1 MEPTS
6 PIDPALTPDSIRES
20 WNSGKY
26 EQALTDLTSLL
37 EQKAAENR
45 KWDYALDEVRQ
56 KHREW
61 KADRLKSQ
69 IAGKAPSRELL
80 EEIGD
85 WVMTMLEKLD
95 KGKKPPRRPKPTS
108 SRPRRP
114 GIRDVFGK
122 WIEKITKSS
131 RSPAE
136 SMPAPRVERPK
147 PSSAPP
153 PPILEEPME
162 SAPPPEPGDGGD
174 EPAFEDIVAAPPS
187 QSMPPEEA
195 KEETPPETE
204 SPSVSPYGYA
214 YDTCDWVDVSV
225 YSHEEVQPEEEFL
238 VSVFAHLAEQA
249 AEVERM
255 MKEADPEAVRQG
267 GKTLATPVERQ
278 TPIQFQLQIKD
289 WKIEDPVQSVIWLG
303 RPASADFI
311 VTVPSDASGRVIG
324 KVIVFTDKGPVGTI
338 TFNLSVGAAPVG
350 DPVPAETTS
359 RLFRSTYLAY
369 EKADKATVDALHP
382 KFEASGWQWNPTV
395 PGPAEV
401 DDTWKLS
408 AVEGIS
414 KSELFVLFWSD
425 EAEKSERVETEW
437 QLAFRA
443 RFTDTD
449 GLPDMIGVN
458 VSKDSP
464 PPPDTLSFLPFL
476 EEFVAAPPP
485 LPEVLTFSED
495 SDTLKQLAAKYAS
508 EGDPKVF
515 EILMSKAAPEEI
527 NDIVFLQS
535 QLLSL
540 QTREKFGHIS
550 PDFAASERG
559 KLNLSILD
567 LVGRLV

>member
-1 MEPTS
+1 MPPSPT
-6 PIDPALTPDSIRES
+6 DPAMTPQNIRQA
-20 WNSGKY
+20 WKSGKY
-26 EQALTDLTSLL
+26 EQALTDLTSML

-95 KGKKPPRRPKPTS
+95 KGKKPPRRPNPTS

-122 WIEKITKSS
+122 LIERITKSS
-131 RSPAE
+131 RSPVE
-136 SMPAPRVERPK
+136 SMPAPRVEIPK

-153 PPILEEPME
+153 PPMPEEPME
-162 SAPPPEPGDGGD
+162 AAAPPEPADDGD
-174 EPAFEDIVAAPPS
+174 ETNYEEISPAPPA
-187 QSMPPEEA
+187 QSAPPEEA
-195 KEETPPETE
+195 MEETPAE
-204 SPSVSPYGYA
+204 SPPPSVSPYGYA

-225 YSHEEVQPEEEFL
+225 FSHEVVQPGDDFL

-249 AEVERM
+249 EEVERIK
-255 MKEADPEAVRQG
+255 KEADPEAVRQG

-289 WKIEDPVQSVIWLG
+289 WKIEEPIQSVIWLG
-303 RPASADFI
+303 RPTSADFI
-311 VTVPSDASGRVIG
+311 VTVPDDASGRVIG

-338 TFNLSVGAAPVG
+338 AFNLTIGKAPVA
-350 DPVPAETTS
+350 DPTPAETNS

-369 EKADKATVDALHP
+369 ESADKAVIEALHP
-382 KFEASGWQWNPTV
+382 TFQASGWEWNPTV

-401 DDTWKLS
+401 DDAWKLS

-458 VSKDSP
+458 VSTQAP
-464 PPPDTLSFLPFL
+464 PPPETLSFLPFL
-476 EEFVAAPPP
+476 KEFTAAPPA
-485 LPEVLTFSED
+485 LPEAPTFTED
-495 SDTLKQLAAKYAS
+495 NETLKKLTAKYTS

-515 EILMSKAAPEEI
+515 EILMAKAAPSDI

-540 QTREKFGHIS
+540 QTREKFNHIS
-550 PDFAASERG
+550 PDLASSERG

-567 LVGRLV
+567 LVGRLL